1 MESCRASPA
10 SCSTAT
16 RARAERPGTVPRPVP
31 AVRTQAGPGAASP
44 PPASPNHACIFSS
57 PLCTL
62 SLCSAWS
69 SLGASGRS
77 VVATRCSARAP
88 RPTRLHRPRPQ
99 PEVTPGAVR
108 FSRSTACG
116 LRLRPGSSFAFAQL
130 PQAPAAV
137 PRRRGTCPSF
147 ARSGGGRRRRLSRAG
162 GQQRVPGRCGAAV
175 GCQADR
181 GLPGQQAGERE
192 TAQRTGI
199 ALRIAR
205 SVAWC
210 AHRGQEAT
218 GDSSVGQ
225 SQEVLL
231 TVAGRCHCHT
241 DRGPGQAQSSRVPA
255 ELSPVMPFVA
265 WGQDRVPLRRV
276 GCVPGQRAVPG
287 AVLGARGLRLALAAR
302 RSCCGGV

>member
-1 MESCRASPA
+1 MRPRLPA
-10 SCSTAT
+10 AQPPGP
-16 RARAERPGTVPRPVP
+16 ARS
-31 AVRTQAGPGAASP
+31 GPGRSPGRSP
-44 PPASPNHACIFSS
+44 PCERRRVQELLRLRPPVLTTLAFSSS

-62 SLCSAWS
+62 SLCSAWN
-69 SLGASGRS
+69 SLGPPDARS
-77 VVATRCSARAP
+77 WPHGAAP
-88 RPTRLHRPRPQ
+88 GPPGPRVFTAPA
-99 PEVTPGAVR
+99 PSRGDPGAVR

-181 GLPGQQAGERE
+181 GLQGRQAGERE
-192 TAQRTGI
+192 TAQRTGM

-276 GCVPGQRAVPG
+276 GCVPGQHPVPG
-287 AVLGARGLRLALAAR
+287 AVLGARGSRLALAAR

>member
-1 MESCRASPA
+1 MR
-10 SCSTAT
+10 
-16 RARAERPGTVPRPVP
+16 
-31 AVRTQAGPGAASP
+31 
-44 PPASPNHACIFSS
+44 
-57 PLCTL
+57 
-62 SLCSAWS
+62 
-69 SLGASGRS
+69 
-77 VVATRCSARAP
+77 
-88 RPTRLHRPRPQ
+88 
-99 PEVTPGAVR
+99 
-108 FSRSTACG
+108 SRSFRRLLLPSPGGEAPVRPSLAAAVADAGGSRG
-116 LRLRPGSSFAFAQL
+116 LEGSS
-130 PQAPAAV
+130 V
-137 PRRRGTCPSF
+137 CRVD
-147 ARSGGGRRRRLSRAG
+147 AG
-162 GQQRVPGRCGAAV
+162 QAV

-181 GLPGQQAGERE
+181 GLPGRQAGERE
-192 TAQRTGI
+192 TAQRTGM

-255 ELSPVMPFVA
+255 ELSLVMPFVA

-276 GCVPGQRAVPG
+276 GCVPGQCAVPG
-287 AVLGARGLRLALAAR
+287 AVLGARGSHPVLAAR